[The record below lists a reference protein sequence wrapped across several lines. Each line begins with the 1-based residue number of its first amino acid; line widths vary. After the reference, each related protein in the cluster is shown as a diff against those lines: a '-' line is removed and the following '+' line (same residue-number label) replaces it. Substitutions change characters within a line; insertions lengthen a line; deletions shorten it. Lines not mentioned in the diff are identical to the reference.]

1 MTSQQSPGKVGLRSE
16 TLALRSGVVAMLCL
30 FVGPLVAAAF
40 RAGAASLF
48 QASLAALAVSMICG
62 WVFCIVAWV
71 HGVRSRRLA
80 LAALLSAAP
89 LVLSGVFSVYWVWSA
104 QA

>member
-1 MTSQQSPGKVGLRSE
+1 MRG
-16 TLALRSGVVAMLCL
+16 
-30 FVGPLVAAAF
+30 FF
-40 RAGAASLF
+40 RKLTWFARRG
-48 QASLAALAVSMICG
+48 
-62 WVFCIVAWV
+62 